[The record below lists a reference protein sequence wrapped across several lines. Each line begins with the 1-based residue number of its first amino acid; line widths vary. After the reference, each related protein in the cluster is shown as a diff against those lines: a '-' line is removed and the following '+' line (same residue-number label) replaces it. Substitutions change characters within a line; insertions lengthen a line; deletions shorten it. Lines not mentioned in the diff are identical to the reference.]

1 MGGILLA
8 QVLPTRA
15 GNWDTVDPGLQE
27 ERVVESQEVRTAV
40 VGVLRPTIDRLT
52 DEVVASV
59 VEAVPPFQEWWGGRL
74 DVRDGVHQGIAG
86 FLELLESGN
95 DEKLPGHEVFFD
107 FGRSEVRAGRSVGS
121 VLAAYRVGA
130 QAAWRAMVETGDG
143 AGIEPRALYALAD
156 AIFAYIDRLCTAT
169 VEGYAYEQ
177 SLGAVERVDARRRL
191 VELAV
196 RWPPASIPELTGA
209 AADAG
214 WRLPGELAVVA
225 FRDER
230 SARVASRLP
239 PDALVARVDG
249 TGWAIVGDPDGPG
262 RRATILHGLRG
273 VRAGIGPTVAP
284 TAAAQSARLAERAL
298 ALVAAGEQPVLAD
311 DRRVD
316 LLLLGDTAVARA
328 LVDDILEGPLSVAPA
343 ASRER
348 LVETLAAWL
357 EHQGEVRP
365 AAEQLHVH
373 TQTVRYRVAQLR
385 ELLGDR
391 MGRPEGRLELEL
403 ALQARRLMAPGLVS
417 ETRSG

>member
-1 MGGILLA
+1 M
-8 QVLPTRA
+8 
-15 GNWDTVDPGLQE
+15 
-27 ERVVESQEVRTAV
+27 ESPEVRTAV
-40 VGVLRPTIDRLT
+40 VGVLRPTIGRLT
-52 DEVVASV
+52 DEVLASV
-59 VEAVPPFQEWWGGRL
+59 VEAVPPFQEWWGGTL
-74 DVRDGVHQGIAG
+74 DVRGGVEQGIRG
-86 FLELLESGN
+86 FLERLESGTE
-95 DEKLPGHEVFFD
+95 DRLPGHDVFFD
-107 FGRSEVRAGRSVGS
+107 FGRSELRAGRSVGS

-130 QAAWRAMVETGDG
+130 QAAWRGMADTGHD

-156 AIFAYIDRLCTAT
+156 AIFTYIDQLCAAT

-177 SLGAVERVDARRRL
+177 SMAAVERVDARRRL

-196 RWPPASIPELTGA
+196 RQGGRGPSAPELAGA

-214 WRLPGELAVVA
+214 WRLPARVAVVA

-230 SARVASRLP
+230 VARVASRLP

-262 RRATILHGLRG
+262 RHATVQQGLAG
-273 VRAGIGPTVAP
+273 VRAGVGPAVAAI
-284 TAAAQSARLAERAL
+284 AAAESARLAERAL
-298 ALVAAGEQPVLAD
+298 ALAHGAPGPVWAD

-316 LLLLGDTAVARA
+316 LLLLGDPDMARGLA
-328 LVDDILEGPLSVAPA
+328 DEVLGPLALAPDA
-343 ASRER
+343 TRER

-365 AAEQLHVH
+365 TAQQLHVH

-391 MGRPEGRLELEL
+391 MGSAEGRLELEL
-403 ALQARRLMAPGLVS
+403 ALRARRLAAPGPLMTPS
-417 ETRSG
+417 SGLGLGPLGG